1 MLARMY
7 MGVLGPY
14 WRWRTAL
21 LRARWKRKVLRTI
34 AHCDDVASLKVNGP
48 VWLSPQTHLGRNV
61 NFNGFRVLGHGEFHI
76 GDNFHSGEDCLVIT
90 QNHRYHGE
98 ALPYDDTYDLLPV
111 HIGDN
116 VWFGSRVTVLGGV
129 TIGEGAIVQAA
140 SCVVKDVPP
149 GAIVGGH
156 PAQVFSQRDM
166 EHYERL
172 KAEGRFH

>member
-1 MLARMY
+1 MRAGAF
-7 MGVLGPY
+7 MGIADPY
-14 WRWRTAL
+14 WRLRTRMR
-21 LRARWKRKVLRTI
+21 RARWKRQALRQAASCT
-34 AHCDDVASLKVNGP
+34 DVASLKVHGP

-61 NFNGFRVLGHGEFHI
+61 NFNGLRVNGHGTLHI
-76 GDNFHSGEDCLVIT
+76 GDNFHSGEDCLIIT

-140 SCVVKDVPP
+140 SCVVRDVPP